1 MCCCCWLRRRFAG
14 SADHP
19 TETYLTPYH
28 GVSAAAWTAELKR
41 YSHETDFDACCS
53 QHGLSRAMTPP
64 PEEMQFYN
72 NQFCHHQQQQP
83 HQQQKERAVFFPV
96 TLFRSSRGLG
106 FAIRRGR
113 GCNQMPFT
121 VSRVIEGGPAHL
133 DGRLKVGDELLQ
145 INGFKTAGMSYHRV
159 VEIIRA
165 GGKFVRLGVRRSL
178 LPTGEMRNFAA
189 LSSSS
194 PLPPP
199 LPPPLPALSSARY
212 SPLPPIPSSA
222 PVVEPQPPPAT
233 PPPLPYLRSLELLT
247 PSSMHNSSIGSPPL
261 LSSGKC
267 RLSLYRFCNAILW
280 IFLMV
285 NSVFCTAST
294 VSA

>member
-1 MCCCCWLRRRFAG
+1 MML
-14 SADHP
+14 
-19 TETYLTPYH
+19 PYH
-28 GVSAAAWTAELKR
+28 GVSAAAWTAGLKR
-41 YSHETDFDACCS
+41 YSDETDFDACCL

-72 NQFCHHQQQQP
+72 NQFCHHQQRQP

-106 FAIRRGR
+106 FAIRRGH

-121 VSRVIEGGPAHL
+121 VSRVIDGGPAHL

-159 VEIIRA
+159 AEIIRA

-178 LPTGEMRNFAA
+178 LPTGEVRNFAA
-189 LSSSS
+189 LSS
-194 PLPPP
+194 PP
-199 LPPPLPALSSARY
+199 PPPLPALSSARY

-222 PVVEPQPPPAT
+222 PAVEPQPPLAT
-233 PPPLPYLRSLELLT
+233 PPPLPYLRPLGLCTS
-247 PSSMHNSSIGSPPL
+247 SSMHNSPIGSPPL

-267 RLSLYRFCNAILW
+267 RLSLYRFCNAILR

-285 NSVFCTAST
+285 NSLFCTAST

>member
-1 MCCCCWLRRRFAG
+1 MML
-14 SADHP
+14 
-19 TETYLTPYH
+19 PYH
-28 GVSAAAWTAELKR
+28 GVSAAAWTAALKR
-41 YSHETDFDACCS
+41 YSDETDFDACCL

-72 NQFCHHQQQQP
+72 NQFCHHQQRQP

-106 FAIRRGR
+106 FAIRRGH

-121 VSRVIEGGPAHL
+121 VSRVIDGGPAHL

-159 VEIIRA
+159 AEIIRA

-178 LPTGEMRNFAA
+178 LPTGEVRNFAA
-189 LSSSS
+189 LSS
-194 PLPPP
+194 PP
-199 LPPPLPALSSARY
+199 PPPLPALSSARY

-222 PVVEPQPPPAT
+222 PAVEPQPPLAT
-233 PPPLPYLRSLELLT
+233 PPPLPYLRPLGLCTS
-247 PSSMHNSSIGSPPL
+247 SSMHNSPIGSPPL

-267 RLSLYRFCNAILW
+267 RLSLYRFCNAILR

-285 NSVFCTAST
+285 NSLFCTAST